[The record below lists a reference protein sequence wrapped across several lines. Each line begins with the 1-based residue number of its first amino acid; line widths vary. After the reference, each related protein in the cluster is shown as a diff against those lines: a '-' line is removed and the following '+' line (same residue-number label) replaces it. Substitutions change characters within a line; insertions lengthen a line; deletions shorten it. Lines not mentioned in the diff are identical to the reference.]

1 MKVAGQDLQVLVRAA
16 GAQAF
21 LITVGDAEP
30 VQVVREDTPGRAAT
44 RWSWSAGAKRVHAK
58 AAGHG
63 NELVVGLRGLDLP
76 VNVQDGRAALLAS
89 LSLALPKGPQ
99 GPVRLRT
106 QIPGRVVKVLVAV
119 GDAVQEGQPLV
130 VVEAMKMENE
140 TRAPRAGTVDEINV
154 EPGATIEAGACL
166 VVLRP
171 TP

>member
-1 MKVAGQDLQVLVRAA
+1 MKVAGQDLQVLVREA
-16 GAQAF
+16 GAQSY
-21 LITVGDAEP
+21 LVTVGDAEP
-30 VQVVREDTPGRAAT
+30 VQVMRQDSPSRGAT
-44 RWSWSAGAKRVHAK
+44 RWSWSMGAKRVHGTV
-58 AAGHG
+58 AGTG
-63 NELVVGLRGLDLP
+63 NDLVVGLRGLELSA
-76 VNVQDGRAALLAS
+76 NVQDGRAALLAS

-171 TP
+171 TS